1 MQAVQ
6 RLRRLVRRFAVS
18 RRGVAAVEFAMVL
31 PVLAVLF
38 LGSFDAGRALT
49 IYMKVRAATYSLAA
63 ITNQYQ
69 TMALTD
75 MQSVTGATSV
85 IMSPYPSSSAAVTVS
100 QITVASASSATVAW
114 SYSLNGTALAQ
125 NATVTLPTNLYTCGT
140 YPCYLIYGQVSYPYT
155 PMFGYFTSGTLTL
168 SDSLYVTPR
177 SSACVIYT
185 PATST
190 ACAVASSG
198 SSGSGSSGSGSSGS
212 GSSGSGSSGSGS
224 SGSGSSGSGFCIFGF
239 CFSW

>member
-1 MQAVQ
+1 MMRSLQ
-6 RLRRLVRRFAVS
+6 RLRRLSRRFVVA

-31 PVLAVLF
+31 PVLATLF
-38 LGSFDAGRALT
+38 LASFDGGRALA

-75 MQSVTGATSV
+75 MQAVTGAASV
-85 IMSPYPSSSAAVTVS
+85 IMSPYPSSSAVVTVS

-114 SYSLNGTALAQ
+114 SYSLNGTALTQ
-125 NATVTLPTNLYTCGT
+125 NSAVTLPTNLTTCGS
-140 YPCYLIYGQVSYPYT
+140 YPCYLVYAQVSYPYT
-155 PMFGYFTSGTLTL
+155 PMFGFFTSGTITL
-168 SDSLYVTPR
+168 ADSLYVTPR
-177 SSACVIYT
+177 SSSCVIYT
-185 PATST
+185 PSTGT

-224 SGSGSSGSGFCIFGF
+224 GGGNTFCIFGF
-239 CFSW
+239 CFTY